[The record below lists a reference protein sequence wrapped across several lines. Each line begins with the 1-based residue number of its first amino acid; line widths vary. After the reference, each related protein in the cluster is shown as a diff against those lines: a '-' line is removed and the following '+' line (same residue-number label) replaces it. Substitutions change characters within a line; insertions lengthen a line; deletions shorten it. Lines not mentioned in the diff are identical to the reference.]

1 MIFKIPI
8 AWLQLKY
15 ERNRLLVGIAGISFA
30 VVLMFMQLGFRSA
43 LFDSAVRLHTSLQ
56 GDIFLIS
63 PRSTSLIAMLSFSSR
78 RLYQTLAFPE
88 VEFVTPIYLGFAQW
102 KNPQNPIYWRNIHVI
117 GFEIKYPVFDLVGL
131 QLYQQKL
138 QTSDVVLFDR
148 NSRPEFGEVA
158 QLFHQYGLVQTE
170 IDNRA
175 TGIRAISTIGLFELG
190 TSFGVDGNLMTSDVN
205 FFRIFSQRQS
215 SEIDLGMIKVKPG
228 INIDL
233 LKRKIQ
239 NYLPD
244 DVRVFSKLELI
255 EFEKAYWMNS
265 TAIGF
270 IFDLGVGMGL
280 IVGIVFVYQIL
291 YTNVSD
297 NLSEYATLKAIGYSQ
312 GYLVKHILK
321 QALILASFGYIPGLF
336 IASILYKIAREATLL
351 PIKMES
357 TRSGLILIL
366 TFIMCFI
373 SGAIALNKLRA
384 VDPADIFD

>member
-15 ERNRLLVGIAGISFA
+15 EKNRLLVGIAGISFA

-102 KNPQNPIYWRNIHVI
+102 KNPQNPIYWRNIHII

-131 QLYQQKL
+131 QLYQQNL
-138 QTSDVVLFDR
+138 QNPDVVLFDK

-158 QLFHQYGLVQTE
+158 QSFHQYGLVQTE

-205 FFRIFSQRQS
+205 FLRIFSQRQS
-215 SEIDLGMIKVKPG
+215 NEIDLGMIKVKPG
-228 INIDL
+228 TNIDL
-233 LKRKIQ
+233 FKQKIQ
-239 NYLPD
+239 KYLPD

-297 NLSEYATLKAIGYSQ
+297 NLSEYATLKAIGYTQ
-312 GYLVKHILK
+312 RYLINHILK
-321 QALILASFGYIPGLF
+321 QALILAFFGYIPGLF
-336 IASILYKIAREATLL
+336 IASILYKIARGATLL

-366 TFIMCFI
+366 TFVMCFI